1 MSPQGWRI
9 FNRLMWDDC
18 TVEATSL
25 TGAVSRMSFSPC
37 VVRKQTKGRVTTA
50 MNAASGEE
58 IPGISAGWSGNS
70 YLVSQTDRDLPVKF
84 LLYDPP
90 KPIDL
95 TNGTEICFGN

>member
-1 MSPQGWRI
+1 
-9 FNRLMWDDC
+9 
-18 TVEATSL
+18 
-25 TGAVSRMSFSPC
+25 
-37 VVRKQTKGRVTTA
+37 

-58 IPGISAGWSGNS
+58 ISCISAGWSGNS
-70 YLVSQTDRDLPVKF
+70 HLVSQTDRDLPVKF

>member
-1 MSPQGWRI
+1 MHRRGDQ
-9 FNRLMWDDC
+9 FNGVL
-18 TVEATSL
+18 
-25 TGAVSRMSFSPC
+25 SRMSFSPA

-58 IPGISAGWSGNS
+58 ISCISAGWNGNS
-70 YLVSQTDRDLPVKF
+70 YLVSQADRDLPVKF

-90 KPIDL
+90 KPVDL